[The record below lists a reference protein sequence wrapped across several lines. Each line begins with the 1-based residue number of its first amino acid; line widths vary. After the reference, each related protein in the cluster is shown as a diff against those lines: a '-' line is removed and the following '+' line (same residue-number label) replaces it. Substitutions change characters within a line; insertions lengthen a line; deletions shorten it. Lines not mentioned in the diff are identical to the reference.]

1 LLAAVVVVGSCG
13 RSDEFPDR
21 GNLLFGARYREGGR
35 DAASADAAVE
45 APPEPTSVCGNGL
58 VEPGEGCDDGNRSP
72 GDGCSPD
79 CTQECYFNCGG
90 WTCGSV
96 PLPHSCITTA
106 MCGDGLRTWPEL
118 CDDGNIKP
126 GDGCSADCRTV
137 EAGWRCRVAGR
148 ACVPICGDGLL
159 VGGEECDDGN
169 TDSGDGC
176 SSACLMEPTALRCGD
191 GIRSGDEECDDGAA
205 NGNPPLSVCGANCLF
220 PPFCGDGNVDP
231 GEQCDFGQGNG
242 GTYGQ
247 GQCTIDCRVA
257 FYCGDGVVN
266 PGESCDLGPA
276 NGTNGQ
282 PCTTD
287 CKYR

>member
-1 LLAAVVVVGSCG
+1 
-13 RSDEFPDR
+13 
-21 GNLLFGARYREGGR
+21 
-35 DAASADAAVE
+35 
-45 APPEPTSVCGNGL
+45 
-58 VEPGEGCDDGNRSP
+58 
-72 GDGCSPD
+72 
-79 CTQECYFNCGG
+79 
-90 WTCGSV
+90 
-96 PLPHSCITTA
+96 
-106 MCGDGLRTWPEL
+106 
-118 CDDGNIKP
+118 
-126 GDGCSADCRTV
+126 
-137 EAGWRCRVAGR
+137 
-148 ACVPICGDGLL
+148 
-159 VGGEECDDGN
+159 
-169 TDSGDGC
+169 
-176 SSACLMEPTALRCGD
+176 MEPTALRCGD